1 MEIKLKTGKVV
12 SLETFSMSMTYG
24 GLLVGKPDEA
34 MNDGIIGQ
42 ITHSK
47 ELGNKKVFI
56 KKIDQYSSKNVL
68 KPIIY
73 TVWLTADAVPTGSD
87 IKDASSIV
95 LIWFGETNPD
105 KSINEIIAEGVGNFD
120 WDSNAENIYY

>member
-1 MEIKLKTGKVV
+1 MEIQLKTGRIV
-12 SLETFSMSMTYG
+12 SLETFNLSLTYG
-24 GLLVGKPDEA
+24 GLLAGEPNEA
-34 MNDGIIGQ
+34 INDSIKGL

-47 ELGNKKVFI
+47 DWGNKKVFI
-56 KKIDQYSSKNVL
+56 KKTDQYASQNVL

-73 TVWLTADAVPTGSD
+73 TVWLTSDAVPTGSE

-95 LIWFGETNPD
+95 LIWFGDEHPN
-105 KSINEIIAEGVGNFD
+105 KSINEIIVEGVGNFD